1 MTCPWQL
8 WSLVL
13 VVSSD
18 GGASHAACRSLA
30 GNFEIEFSFF
40 FFHSSRAHFS
50 CAGLDIRIH
59 STRTN
64 APGRTSSFFLF
75 VAKLEG
81 RNEVHHVLEVAF
93 GVEVFSAANLGHGRV
108 IVLANADADD
118 GRVLYGDK

>member
-1 MTCPWQL
+1 MAEQATQ
-8 WSLVL
+8 
-13 VVSSD
+13 
-18 GGASHAACRSLA
+18 HAGHRR
-30 GNFEIEFSFF
+30 EISKLNSVCL